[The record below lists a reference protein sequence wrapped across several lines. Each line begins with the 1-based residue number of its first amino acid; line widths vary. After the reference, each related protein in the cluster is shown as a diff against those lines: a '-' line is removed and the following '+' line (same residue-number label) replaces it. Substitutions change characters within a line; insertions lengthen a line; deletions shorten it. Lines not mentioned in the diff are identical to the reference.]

1 MKWNGKD
8 GDYNPAQM
16 LDYCKV
22 DGFRF
27 SDKANHYVT
36 EILANLVVVNDAE
49 ELKIKLTEIVVA
61 ISRSVSIGMA
71 LEKLNSVATTG
82 PELDHGRTGVD
93 ALTYHLGGST
103 VDKAIEA
110 LQAVKAAW
118 AADEAARREDERRFL
133 YAKSIFS

>member
-1 MKWNGKD
+1 MLWNGKE
-8 GDYNPAQM
+8 GDYNPTQM

-27 SDKANHYVT
+27 GDNANHFVT
-36 EILANLVVVNDAE
+36 EILATLVVVNNPE
-49 ELKIKLTEIVVA
+49 ELKTKLTEIVTT

-71 LEKLNSVATTG
+71 LEKLHSVATTG
-82 PELDHGRTGVD
+82 PELDYGRTGVD

-110 LQAVKAAW
+110 LQAVKTAW
-118 AADEAARREDERRFL
+118 EVDVAARQEQQRRFL
-133 YAKSIFS
+133 AAKAMFS